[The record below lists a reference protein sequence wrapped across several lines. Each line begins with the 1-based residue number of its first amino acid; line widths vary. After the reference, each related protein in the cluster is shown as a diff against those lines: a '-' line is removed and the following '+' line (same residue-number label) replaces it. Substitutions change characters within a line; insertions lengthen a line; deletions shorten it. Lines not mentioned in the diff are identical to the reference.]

1 MSKIGIIT
9 FHRAENFGAVLQ
21 CYALQEFLRSK
32 GHDAYVIDYKNR
44 EIESNYEIINPWI
57 LISRK
62 NIVISIKKYFYR
74 FKFLKKRLEKKS
86 KYRNFRGRYLR
97 LLKVRDVSS
106 LDYVIAGSDQ
116 IWNMHLTGGF
126 DSMYFLSHKCFEN
139 VGKLSYAAST
149 DNNTSSIIYKES
161 RRISK
166 ALADFKVIS
175 VREQFLKDIMSDI
188 VDKDISVTLDPSL
201 LLSAEEY
208 QSIADPVSERSYVL
222 LYQMTWS
229 QEGRALAEK
238 IANKN
243 GWSMVEVLGGY
254 GKSKNNII
262 SFASPTELLGLISN
276 AKIVVTTSFHGIV
289 FSLIFHKEF
298 WVIDVG
304 DNLRQKNIL
313 NKVGLNC
320 RLVSCSEDANIFM
333 PIDYNRVETE
343 LSQMRKSSAD
353 FLCDALV

>member
-62 NIVISIKKYFYR
+62 NIIISIKKYFDR
-74 FKFLKKRLEKKS
+74 FKFLKERLEKKS
-86 KYRNFRGRYLR
+86 KYKDFRGRYLR
-97 LLKVRDVSS
+97 LLSVKDVSS

-116 IWNMHLTGGF
+116 IWNMYLTGGF

-139 VGKLSYAAST
+139 VEKLSYAAST

-161 RRISK
+161 RRVSE
-166 ALADFKVIS
+166 ALADFKAIS

-188 VDKDISVTLDPSL
+188 VDKDISITLDPSL
-201 LLSAEEY
+201 LLSAEQY
-208 QSIADPVSERSYVL
+208 QSIADPVSDYPYVL

-229 QEGRALAEK
+229 QEGCVLAEK

-243 GWSMVEVLGGY
+243 GWDIVEVLGGY
-254 GKSKNNII
+254 GKSKNNRI
-262 SFASPTELLGLISN
+262 SITSPTQLLGLISK
-276 AKIVVTTSFHGIV
+276 AKVIVTTSFHGIA

-298 WVIDVG
+298 WVIDAG

-313 NKVGLNC
+313 NKIGLNC
-320 RLVSCSEDANIFM
+320 RLVSRSEDANILM
-333 PIDYNRVETE
+333 SIDYESVEAE
-343 LSQMRKSSAD
+343 LSQMRQYSAD
-353 FLCDALV
+353 FLSDALV